1 MHIPCTNITL
11 NKDHL
16 IGALVGAAAAQG
28 GASSMRQ
35 SKEDKRRLA
44 DERDSEHHANVA
56 RFMELHPTAANDEPG
71 DILKWFVRAVYAA
84 GVVGLAI
91 VAIHI
96 FW

>member
-28 GASSMRQ
+28 AADSMRQ
-35 SKEDKRRLA
+35 SKEDKRRAA
-44 DERDSEHHANVA
+44 DERESEHHANVA
-56 RFMELHPTAANDEPG
+56 RFMELNPSAAFAEPSPVV
-71 DILKWFVRAVYAA
+71 KWFVRAVYAA
-84 GVVGLAI
+84 GVGGLATI
-91 VAIHI
+91 AIHI

>member
-1 MHIPCTNITL
+1 MHIPCTNITI

-28 GASSMRQ
+28 GASSMKQ
-35 SKEDKRRLA
+35 SKEDKRRAA

-56 RFMELHPTAANDEPG
+56 RFMELNPSAAFAEPSPVV
-71 DILKWFVRAVYAA
+71 KWFVRAVYTA
-84 GVVGLAI
+84 GVVGLGI